1 MGTSCVLVCLHTD
14 LVSQLVPGGR
24 KGPAVPGNVTVFK
37 NIPLAATPKQEA
49 VSVRPPTT
57 DHSVRKNVSQGS
69 SVPAVSSHV
78 TVQVEGHV
86 TRGPGSAVRDVLQV
100 FTEKNVNWVRKACPS
115 LRYGE
120 SCRLTCGCGGA
131 PCDPVTG
138 RCICPAGKTGDSC
151 HEDCPDAFWGMKCQ
165 SACPDCENGASCN
178 KESGVCE
185 CRPGFMGNLCQNECP
200 PGFHGPGCEGLCS
213 CPPDTD
219 CDPKTGHC
227 LCPAGKRGPDC
238 ATACESGYWGPG
250 CVNTCECREISEGC
264 DPVSGQCVCEA
275 GFTGDHCEKKCV
287 NGSFGRGCV
296 LPCRCESGAL
306 CDHVSGACTCS
317 PGYAGTYCEKNADVT
332 LIGRRCGNKAIVLT
346 RFCFSEGLLS
356 LNRGVPFLS
365 LLLGL
370 FLQEKVRKTP
380 VL

>member
-1 MGTSCVLVCLHTD
+1 MMEECGKRNIIRTFTAAAGTVRGWRGCNQSLQLHRGIKPNVERDRVERTSVACPRWTHGASCSRECDCV
-14 LVSQLVPGGR
+14 Q
-24 KGPAVPGNVTVFK
+24 

-69 SVPAVSSHV
+69 SAPAVSSHV

-86 TRGPGSAVRDVLQV
+86 TRGPGSAVRGVLQV
-100 FTEKNVNWVRKACPS
+100 FTEKKCQLACPS
-115 LRYGE
+115 LRYAE

-200 PGFHGPGCEGLCS
+200 PGLHGPGCEGLCS

-219 CDPKTGHC
+219 CDPQTDTASA
-227 LCPAGKRGPDC
+227 LAGKRGPDC

-250 CVNTCECREISEGC
+250 CVNTCECREISESC

-287 NGSFGRGCV
+287 HGSFGRGCV

-306 CDHVSGACTCS
+306 CDHVSEPA
-317 PGYAGTYCEKNADVT
+317 PAH
-332 LIGRRCGNKAIVLT
+332 L
-346 RFCFSEGLLS
+346 GLLS
-356 LNRGVPFLS
+356 SNRGVPFLS